1 MVDTLVSVR
10 ELAANQDNPGWLVV
24 DCCFSLADSEAGQRA
39 YSEAHIPGAI
49 YIHLENQ
56 MSSPQIT
63 GKTGRHPLPEKA
75 QWIETIQALGITPAT
90 QVVMYDDAGGATAAR
105 MWWMLRW
112 IGHEQAAVL
121 DGGLQAWQSKG
132 HSVNNEV
139 PSARPP
145 GDSAYS
151 DLTSLTE
158 IIDADEIDTSQQ
170 LILDARE
177 LPRYRGEAEP
187 IDPVAG
193 HIPGALCSPFSGNL
207 DDYGHFHTIENLR
220 KKFSM
225 AAKSNLPIV
234 CYCGSGVTAAHNI
247 LAMTIAGIDNSIL
260 YPGSWSEWITD
271 PSRLIATGDGN

>member
-1 MVDTLVSVR
+1 
-10 ELAANQDNPGWLVV
+10 
-24 DCCFSLADSEAGQRA
+24 
-39 YSEAHIPGAI
+39 
-49 YIHLENQ
+49 
-56 MSSPQIT
+56 
-63 GKTGRHPLPEKA
+63 
-75 QWIETIQALGITPAT
+75 
-90 QVVMYDDAGGATAAR
+90 
-105 MWWMLRW
+105 
-112 IGHEQAAVL
+112 
-121 DGGLQAWQSKG
+121 QSTG

-139 PSARPP
+139 SSARPP

-187 IDPVAG
+187 IDPVTG

-247 LAMTIAGIDNSIL
+247 LAMNIAGIDNSIL

>member
-24 DCCFSLADSEAGQRA
+24 DCRFSLADSEAGQRA

-220 KKFSM
+220 KKFSL

-260 YPGSWSEWITD
+260 YTGSWSDWITD

>member
-1 MVDTLVSVR
+1 MDTLVSVR
-10 ELAANQDNPGWLVV
+10 ELGANQDNPGWLVV
-24 DCCFSLADSEAGQRA
+24 DCRFSLADSEAGQRA

-220 KKFSM
+220 KKFSL

>member
-1 MVDTLVSVR
+1 MDTLVSVR

-24 DCCFSLADSEAGQRA
+24 DCRFSLADSEAGQRA

-220 KKFSM
+220 KKFSL

-260 YPGSWSEWITD
+260 YTGSWSDWITD